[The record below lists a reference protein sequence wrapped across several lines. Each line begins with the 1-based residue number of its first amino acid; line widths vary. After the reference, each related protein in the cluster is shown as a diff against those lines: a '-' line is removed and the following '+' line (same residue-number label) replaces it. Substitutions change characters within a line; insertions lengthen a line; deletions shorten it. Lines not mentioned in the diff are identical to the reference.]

1 MRPEAG
7 LGAPDDRL
15 ADEHEALLARVL
27 HRLPHEQPRL
37 LLRLLPGRRS
47 LPGCLMVAG
56 QEEAAVARGQRRRT
70 VYRCNNKFA

>member
-37 LLRLLPGRRS
+37 LLGRRS
-47 LPGCLMVAG
+47 PLGCLMVAG